1 MGAALN
7 AVYNNYLTTYAPMS
21 MSRYDTHKKSELRDV
36 YNSIVKINKESPWY
50 LPTTSKDTQQ
60 YAITLKERARALR
73 NTIAQLD
80 GLEENGLLDKKSA
93 FSSNDDLVS
102 ATYIG
107 KQTNDEVSPSFLVE
121 VKSMASSQE
130 NLGRFL
136 PNSKVDL
143 PADLYSFDVLIN
155 DMNYEFQFAINGDET
170 NQQMQERLM
179 RLINNSDIGLKASI
193 AESEGQTSLRLVSEA
208 TGLPSGRPFQFNIS
222 DDRTSKNSGTV
233 DYLGLDYTSRA
244 ASNAVFTVNGEAHS
258 SSSNQFTIGKMFE
271 IQLHGITAEGESV
284 EIGLKTDVE
293 SLADNV
299 SHLIGGYN
307 DFLRAAASY
316 LDSQTRSKQ
325 LVKELSGIANLYNNS
340 LESTGFTLQEDG
352 TLQVNESQFMET
364 ASQSEDIS
372 KDFGYLTDFSNALM
386 NKSNQVSI
394 NPMDYVDRIMVA
406 YKNPHHNF
414 ASPYTTSAYSGM
426 MFNGYC

>member
-21 MSRYDTHKKSELRDV
+21 MSRYDTHKKSELRNV

-50 LPTTSKDTQQ
+50 LPTTSKDTQR
-60 YAITLKERARALR
+60 YAITLKERARELH

-93 FSSNDDLVS
+93 FSSNDDIVT

-107 KQTNDEVSPSFLVE
+107 KQTNDGVSPSFSIEIDSL
-121 VKSMASSQE
+121 ASSQE

-136 PNSKVDL
+136 PNSRVNL
-143 PADLYSFDVLIN
+143 PSNLYSFDVLTN
-155 DMNYEFQFAINGDET
+155 DMNYEFQFTVNGDET
-170 NQQMQERLM
+170 NREIQERLM

-193 AESEGQTSLRLVSEA
+193 AESDGQTSLRMVSEA
-208 TGLPSGRPFQFNIS
+208 TGLPSGKSYQFAIS
-222 DDRTSKNSGTV
+222 DDRTSKAAGTV
-233 DYLGLDYTSRA
+233 DYLGLDYTSRE
-244 ASNAVFTVNGEAHS
+244 ASNASFTINGEERS
-258 SSSNQFTIGKMFE
+258 SSSNHFTIGKLFE
-271 IQLHGITAEGESV
+271 VQLHGVTREGAAV
-284 EIGLKTDVE
+284 QIGLKTDVE

-307 DFLRAAASY
+307 DFLKAAASY
-316 LDSQTRSKQ
+316 MDSQTRSKQ
-325 LVKELSGIANLYNNS
+325 LIKELSGIANLYNSS
-340 LESTGFTLQEDG
+340 LESTGFTIQEDG
-352 TLQVNESQFMET
+352 TLEVDKNQLLQT
-364 ASQSEDIS
+364 ASESEDIT
-372 KDFGYLTDFSNALM
+372 KDFGYLRDFSDALM
-386 NKSNQVSI
+386 SKSNQVSL
-394 NPMDYVDRIMVA
+394 NPMEYVDRIMVA
-406 YKNPHHNF
+406 YKNPGRNF